1 MDNREYVDT
10 MISLMRRA
18 NARFHVVVAGVRTT
32 VTMDAALCKLLSL
45 HLTGAVDQG
54 VVRTWC
60 QRQIDVDPGQFE
72 GRVSQRLSRL
82 AVLEMVPK
90 ALREAYWDG
99 ELAQAQEG
107 GRARRRRRSKG

>member
-1 MDNREYVDT
+1 MV
-10 MISLMRRA
+10 SALKRA
-18 NARFHVVVAGVRTT
+18 NIRFHVTVAGVRTT
-32 VTMDAALCKLLSL
+32 VTMDAALSRLLSL

-82 AVLEMVPK
+82 VVLEMVPK
-90 ALREAYWDG
+90 ALREAYWDV

-107 GRARRRRRSKG
+107 RRARRGRTSKGR